1 MNERCLYILWQFLW
15 LILNAVNQQFENLK
29 VYIEKRV
36 DKHMCVYT
44 FIDEHVCKQVIGTI

>member
-1 MNERCLYILWQFLW
+1 MNERFLYILWQFLL
-15 LILNAVNQQFENLK
+15 LILNAVNQQFENLT